1 MAVSARERTFSRRSR
16 PEPRQWE
23 SAARLCVG
31 IGSVRASGVERVLE
45 ILQGELRLVM
55 ANCGTQTIAAI
66 DRSYVATSNIA
77 KRLNFV
83 THVEGVRSLQEI
95 DRAKRR
101 REGITF

>member
-1 MAVSARERTFSRRSR
+1 M
-16 PEPRQWE
+16 
-23 SAARLCVG
+23 G
-31 IGSVRASGVERVLE
+31 
-45 ILQGELRLVM
+45 
-55 ANCGTQTIAAI
+55 NCGTQTVAAI
-66 DRSYVATSNIA
+66 DRSYVATSNTA